1 MKEWIWSGKP
11 WQAFKNFAIVF
22 SFVLNIFFIVLL
34 IAAAT
39 MIIPA
44 LKEIAEPMV
53 SGMNQSF
60 TKINEAHIVRT
71 VQIEDTIPINFD
83 IPVSTTTEVTI
94 IEPVPMALPTNF
106 VLPGGGGTINGT
118 VFFELPTGTV
128 LPIQLDVMVPVRES
142 VPVELSVDV
151 DIPIEETELDDPF
164 SDLRSIFGPLGNV
177 LSELPDDNREV
188 YRRAIFGSLRS
199 SGDNPG

>member
-22 SFVLNIFFIVLL
+22 SFFLNIFFIILL
-34 IAAAT
+34 IAGAT

-53 SGMNQSF
+53 SGINQSF
-60 TKINEAHIVRT
+60 TEINEAHIVRT
-71 VQIEDTIPINFD
+71 IQVKDTIPINFD
-83 IPVSTTTEVTI
+83 IPVSTSTEVTI

-118 VFFELPTGTV
+118 VFFELPAGTV
-128 LPIQLDVMVPVRES
+128 LPVQLDIMVPVRES
-142 VPVELSVDV
+142 VPVELSVAV
-151 DIPIEETELDDPF
+151 DIPIEETELNDPF
-164 SDLRSIFGPLGNV
+164 GDLQSIFGPLGDV
-177 LSELPDDNREV
+177 LSRLPDDNREV
-188 YRRAIFGSLRS
+188 YRRAIFGSLEAV
-199 SGDNPG
+199 GDSPG

>member
-22 SFVLNIFFIVLL
+22 SFFLNIFFIILL
-34 IAAAT
+34 IVAAT

-60 TKINEAHIVRT
+60 TEINKAHIVRT
-71 VQIEDTIPINFD
+71 IQVEDTIPINFD

-94 IEPVPMALPTNF
+94 IEPVPMAVPTNF
-106 VLPGGGGTINGT
+106 VLPGAGGTINGT
-118 VFFELPTGTV
+118 VFFDLPTGTV
-128 LPIQLDVMVPVRES
+128 LPVQLDVMVPVRES

-151 DIPIEETELDDPF
+151 DIPIEETELDAPF
-164 SDLRSIFGPLGNV
+164 SVLRSIFGPLGNV
-177 LSELPDDNREV
+177 LLELPDDNREV
-188 YRRAIFGSLRS
+188 YRRAIFGSLES